1 MSEKKKDERKEI
13 IQLVPQEEIIA
24 YGEKVHGI
32 TKEEADAEEAK
43 LQEKLDNFFLENGG
57 INYTPKEIEE
67 DEEELIDLIV
77 DEDGNMQIIGEAKEK
92 EEVAVAIPSFIDDTI
107 LRYAIKK
114 RLDKYKKT
122 LAETAKLTFD
132 IEYIKPGLYDELDK
146 SLTTERNK
154 LQSIL
159 FLDTISLDTLDENL
173 QKKIISEAKDLVV
186 SMLDLV
192 SELKEQEVTIW
203 HYTTDL
209 N

>member
-192 SELKEQEVTIW
+192 SELKE
-203 HYTTDL
+203 
-209 N
+209 

>member
-1 MSEKKKDERKEI
+1 MSEEKKDKKKEI
-13 IQLVPQEEIIA
+13 IQLVPQEETAA
-24 YGEKVHGI
+24 YSEKVHGI

-57 INYTPKEIEE
+57 INYVPEEIEE
-67 DEEELIDLIV
+67 DEEESIDLIV

-114 RLDKYKKT
+114 RLDRYKKT
-122 LAETAKLTFD
+122 LTETAKLTFD

-159 FLDTISLDTLDENL
+159 FLDTISLDTLDKNL

-186 SMLDLV
+186 GMLDLV
-192 SELKEQEVTIW
+192 SEFKEQEVKI
-203 HYTTDL
+203 
-209 N
+209 

>member
-1 MSEKKKDERKEI
+1 MSEEKKDEKKDI
-13 IQLVPQEEIIA
+13 IQLVPQEETIP

-57 INYTPKEIEE
+57 INYVPEEIEE
-67 DEEELIDLIV
+67 DEEESIDLIV

-114 RLDKYKKT
+114 RLDRYKKT
-122 LAETAKLTFD
+122 LAETARLTFD

-159 FLDTISLDTLDENL
+159 FLDTVSLDTLDENL

-186 SMLDLV
+186 GMLDLV
-192 SELKEQEVTIW
+192 SEFKE
-203 HYTTDL
+203 
-209 N
+209 

>member
-1 MSEKKKDERKEI
+1 MSKEKKDKKKDI
-13 IQLVPQEEIIA
+13 IQLVPQEETTA
-24 YGEKVHGI
+24 YSEKVHGI
-32 TKEEADAEEAK
+32 TKEEAEAEEAK

-57 INYTPKEIEE
+57 INYTPEEIEE
-67 DEEELIDLIV
+67 DEEELIDLII

-114 RLDKYKKT
+114 RLDRYKKT
-122 LAETAKLTFD
+122 LTETAKLTFD

-159 FLDTISLDTLDENL
+159 FLDIVSLDTLDENL

-186 SMLDLV
+186 GMLDLV
-192 SELKEQEVTIW
+192 SEFKE
-203 HYTTDL
+203 
-209 N
+209 

>member
-1 MSEKKKDERKEI
+1 MSEEKKDKKKEI
-13 IQLVPQEEIIA
+13 IQLVPQEETVP
-24 YGEKVHGI
+24 YGEEVHGI

-57 INYTPKEIEE
+57 INYVPEEIEE
-67 DEEELIDLIV
+67 DEEEAIDLIV

-92 EEVAVAIPSFIDDTI
+92 EEEVAVAIPSFIDDTI

-114 RLDKYKKT
+114 RLDRYKKT
-122 LAETAKLTFD
+122 LDETSKLTFD

-186 SMLDLV
+186 GMLDLV
-192 SELKEQEVTIW
+192 SEFKE
-203 HYTTDL
+203 
-209 N
+209 

>member
-1 MSEKKKDERKEI
+1 MSEEKKDKKKEI
-13 IQLVPQEEIIA
+13 IQLVPQEEATA
-24 YGEKVHGI
+24 YSEKVYGI

-67 DEEELIDLIV
+67 DEEEAIDLIV
-77 DEDGNMQIIGEAKEK
+77 DEDGNMQIIGEVKEK
-92 EEVAVAIPSFIDDTI
+92 EDVAVAIPSFIDDTI

-114 RLDKYKKT
+114 RLDRYKKT

-159 FLDTISLDTLDENL
+159 FLDTISLDTLDRNL
-173 QKKIISEAKDLVV
+173 QKKIISEAKDLIVG
-186 SMLDLV
+186 MLDLV
-192 SELKEQEVTIW
+192 SELKEQEVTI
-203 HYTTDL
+203 
-209 N
+209 

>member
-1 MSEKKKDERKEI
+1 MSEKKKDEKTEV
-13 IQLVPQEEIIA
+13 IQLVPQEEAIP

-57 INYTPKEIEE
+57 INYVPEEIEE
-67 DEEELIDLIV
+67 DEEEAIDLIV
-77 DEDGNMQIIGEAKEK
+77 DEDGNMQIIGEVKEK

-114 RLDKYKKT
+114 RLDRYKKT
-122 LAETAKLTFD
+122 LTETAKLTFD

-173 QKKIISEAKDLVV
+173 QKKIMSEAKDLVV

-192 SELKEQEVTIW
+192 SEFKE
-203 HYTTDL
+203 
-209 N
+209 

>member
-1 MSEKKKDERKEI
+1 MSEKKKDEKTEV
-13 IQLVPQEEIIA
+13 IQLVPQEEAIP

-57 INYTPKEIEE
+57 INYVPEEIEE
-67 DEEELIDLIV
+67 DEEEAIDLIV
-77 DEDGNMQIIGEAKEK
+77 DEDGNMQIIGEVREK
-92 EEVAVAIPSFIDDTI
+92 EEEVAAAIPSFIDDTI

-114 RLDKYKKT
+114 RLDRYKKT
-122 LAETAKLTFD
+122 LTETAKLTFD

-159 FLDTISLDTLDENL
+159 FLDTISLDTLDKNL

-186 SMLDLV
+186 GMLDLV
-192 SELKEQEVTIW
+192 SEFKE
-203 HYTTDL
+203 
-209 N
+209 

>member
-1 MSEKKKDERKEI
+1 MSEKKKDEKTEV
-13 IQLVPQEEIIA
+13 IQLVPQEEAIP

-57 INYTPKEIEE
+57 INYIPEEIEE

-159 FLDTISLDTLDENL
+159 FLDTISLDTLDKNL

-192 SELKEQEVTIW
+192 SEFKEQEVTIW
-203 HYTTDL
+203 HYIKDL

>member
-1 MSEKKKDERKEI
+1 MSEEKKDKKKEI
-13 IQLVPQEEIIA
+13 IQLVPQEETTA
-24 YGEKVHGI
+24 YSEKVHGI

-57 INYTPKEIEE
+57 INYIPKEIEE

-132 IEYIKPGLYDELDK
+132 IEYIKPGLYDKLDK
-146 SLTTERNK
+146 SLMTERNK

-159 FLDTISLDTLDENL
+159 FLDTISLDTLDKNL

-192 SELKEQEVTIW
+192 SELKE
-203 HYTTDL
+203 
-209 N
+209 

>member
-1 MSEKKKDERKEI
+1 MSEKKKDEKTEV
-13 IQLVPQEEIIA
+13 IQLVPQEETIP

-57 INYTPKEIEE
+57 INYVPEEIEE
-67 DEEELIDLIV
+67 DEEESIDLIV

-114 RLDKYKKT
+114 RLDRYKKT

-159 FLDTISLDTLDENL
+159 FLDTISLDTLDKNL

-186 SMLDLV
+186 GMLDLV
-192 SELKEQEVTIW
+192 SEFKE
-203 HYTTDL
+203 
-209 N
+209 

>member
-1 MSEKKKDERKEI
+1 MSEEKKDVKTEV
-13 IQLVPQEEIIA
+13 IQLVPQEETIP

-57 INYTPKEIEE
+57 INYVPEEIEE
-67 DEEELIDLIV
+67 DEEESIDLIV
-77 DEDGNMQIIGEAKEK
+77 DEDGNMQIIGEAREK

-114 RLDKYKKT
+114 RLDRYKKI

-159 FLDTISLDTLDENL
+159 FLDTISLDTLDKNL

-186 SMLDLV
+186 GMLDLV
-192 SELKEQEVTIW
+192 SEFKE
-203 HYTTDL
+203 
-209 N
+209 

>member
-1 MSEKKKDERKEI
+1 MSEEKKDKKTEI
-13 IQLVPQEEIIA
+13 IQLVPQEETTA
-24 YGEKVHGI
+24 YSEKVHGI

-67 DEEELIDLIV
+67 DEEESIDLIV
-77 DEDGNMQIIGEAKEK
+77 DEDGNMQIIGEAREK

-114 RLDKYKKT
+114 RLDRYKKT

-146 SLTTERNK
+146 SLMTERNK

-159 FLDTISLDTLDENL
+159 FLDRVSLDTLDKNL

-186 SMLDLV
+186 GMLDLV
-192 SELKEQEVTIW
+192 SELKEQEVTI
-203 HYTTDL
+203 
-209 N
+209 

>member
-1 MSEKKKDERKEI
+1 MSEKKKDEKTEV
-13 IQLVPQEEIIA
+13 IQLVPQEETIP

-57 INYTPKEIEE
+57 INYVPEEIEE
-67 DEEELIDLIV
+67 DEEESIDLIV

-114 RLDKYKKT
+114 RLDRYKKT

-159 FLDTISLDTLDENL
+159 FLDTISLDTLDKNL

-186 SMLDLV
+186 GMLDLV
-192 SELKEQEVTIW
+192 SEFKEQEVKI
-203 HYTTDL
+203 
-209 N
+209 

>member
-1 MSEKKKDERKEI
+1 MSEEKKDKKKEI
-13 IQLVPQEEIIA
+13 IQLVPQEETTA
-24 YGEKVHGI
+24 YSEKVHGI

-57 INYTPKEIEE
+57 INYVPEEIEE
-67 DEEELIDLIV
+67 DEEEAIDLIV

-92 EEVAVAIPSFIDDTI
+92 EEEVAVAIPSFIDDTI

-114 RLDKYKKT
+114 RLDRYKKT
-122 LAETAKLTFD
+122 LDETSKLTFD

-186 SMLDLV
+186 GMLDLV
-192 SELKEQEVTIW
+192 SEFKE
-203 HYTTDL
+203 
-209 N
+209 

>member
-1 MSEKKKDERKEI
+1 MSEEKKDKKKEV
-13 IQLVPQEEIIA
+13 IQLVPQEETIP
-24 YGEKVHGI
+24 YSEKVHGI

-57 INYTPKEIEE
+57 INYVPEEIEE
-67 DEEELIDLIV
+67 DEEEAIDLIV
-77 DEDGNMQIIGEAKEK
+77 DEDGNMQIIGEVREK
-92 EEVAVAIPSFIDDTI
+92 EEEVAAAIPSFIDDTI

-114 RLDKYKKT
+114 RLDRYKKT
-122 LAETAKLTFD
+122 LTETAKLTFD

-159 FLDTISLDTLDENL
+159 FLDTISLDTLDKNL

-186 SMLDLV
+186 GMLDLV
-192 SELKEQEVTIW
+192 SELKE
-203 HYTTDL
+203 
-209 N
+209 

>member
-1 MSEKKKDERKEI
+1 MSEEKKDKKKEVIK
-13 IQLVPQEEIIA
+13 LVPQEETIP
-24 YGEKVHGI
+24 YSEKVHGI

-57 INYTPKEIEE
+57 INYVPTEIEE
-67 DEEELIDLIV
+67 DEEEAIDQNV
-77 DEDGNMQIIGEAKEK
+77 DEDGNMQIIGEVREK
-92 EEVAVAIPSFIDDTI
+92 EEEVAAAIPSFIDDTI

-114 RLDKYKKT
+114 RLDRYKKT
-122 LAETAKLTFD
+122 LTETAKLTFD

-159 FLDTISLDTLDENL
+159 FLDTISLDTLDKNL

-186 SMLDLV
+186 GMLDLV
-192 SELKEQEVTIW
+192 SELKEQEVTI
-203 HYTTDL
+203 
-209 N
+209 

>member
-1 MSEKKKDERKEI
+1 MSEEKKDKKKDI
-13 IQLVPQEEIIA
+13 IQLVPQEETTA
-24 YGEKVHGI
+24 YSEKVHGI

-57 INYTPKEIEE
+57 INYTPEEIEE

-159 FLDTISLDTLDENL
+159 FLDTISLDTLDKNL

-186 SMLDLV
+186 GMLDLV
-192 SELKEQEVTIW
+192 SELKE
-203 HYTTDL
+203 
-209 N
+209 

>member
-1 MSEKKKDERKEI
+1 MSKEKKDKKKDI
-13 IQLVPQEEIIA
+13 IQLVPQEETTA
-24 YGEKVHGI
+24 YSEKVHGI
-32 TKEEADAEEAK
+32 TKEEAEAEEAK

-57 INYTPKEIEE
+57 INYIPEEIEE

-122 LAETAKLTFD
+122 LTETAKLTFD

-159 FLDTISLDTLDENL
+159 FLDTISLDTLDKNL

-186 SMLDLV
+186 GMLDLV
-192 SELKEQEVTIW
+192 SELKE
-203 HYTTDL
+203 
-209 N
+209 

>member
-1 MSEKKKDERKEI
+1 MSGKKKVEKKEI
-13 IQLVPQEEIIA
+13 IKLVPQEETIP

-43 LQEKLDNFFLENGG
+43 LQEKLENFFLENGG
-57 INYTPKEIEE
+57 INYVPEEIEE
-67 DEEELIDLIV
+67 DEEEAIDLIV

-114 RLDKYKKT
+114 RLDRYKKT

-159 FLDTISLDTLDENL
+159 FLDTISLDTLDKDL

-186 SMLDLV
+186 GMLDLV
-192 SELKEQEVTIW
+192 SEFKE
-203 HYTTDL
+203 
-209 N
+209 

>member
-146 SLTTERNK
+146 SLMTERNK

-159 FLDTISLDTLDENL
+159 FLDTVSLDTLDENL

-192 SELKEQEVTIW
+192 SELKE
-203 HYTTDL
+203 
-209 N
+209 

>member
-1 MSEKKKDERKEI
+1 MSEKKKDEKTEV
-13 IQLVPQEEIIA
+13 IQLVPQEEAIP

-57 INYTPKEIEE
+57 INYVPEEIEE
-67 DEEELIDLIV
+67 DEEAIDLIV
-77 DEDGNMQIIGEAKEK
+77 DEDGNMQIIGEVREK
-92 EEVAVAIPSFIDDTI
+92 EEEVAAAIPSFIDDTI

-114 RLDKYKKT
+114 RLDRYKKT
-122 LAETAKLTFD
+122 LTETAKLTFD

-159 FLDTISLDTLDENL
+159 FLDTISLDTLDKNL

-186 SMLDLV
+186 GMLDLV
-192 SELKEQEVTIW
+192 SEFKE
-203 HYTTDL
+203 
-209 N
+209 

>member
-1 MSEKKKDERKEI
+1 MSEEKKDKKKEI
-13 IQLVPQEEIIA
+13 IQLVPQEETTA
-24 YGEKVHGI
+24 YSEKVHGI
-32 TKEEADAEEAK
+32 TKEEADAEEAR

-57 INYTPKEIEE
+57 INYTPEEIEE
-67 DEEELIDLIV
+67 DEEESIDLIV
-77 DEDGNMQIIGEAKEK
+77 DEDGNMQIISEVKEK

-122 LAETAKLTFD
+122 LDETAKLTFD

-146 SLTTERNK
+146 SLMTERNK

-192 SELKEQEVTIW
+192 SELKE
-203 HYTTDL
+203 
-209 N
+209 

>member
-1 MSEKKKDERKEI
+1 MSEEKKDKKKEV
-13 IQLVPQEEIIA
+13 IQLVPQEEATA
-24 YGEKVHGI
+24 YSEKFHSI

-114 RLDKYKKT
+114 RLDRYKKT

-146 SLTTERNK
+146 SLMTERNK

-159 FLDTISLDTLDENL
+159 FLDTVNLDTLDKNL
-173 QKKIISEAKDLVV
+173 QKKIISEAKELVV
-186 SMLDLV
+186 GMLDLV
-192 SELKEQEVTIW
+192 SELKE
-203 HYTTDL
+203 
-209 N
+209 

>member
-1 MSEKKKDERKEI
+1 MSEEKKDKKKEI
-13 IQLVPQEEIIA
+13 IQLVPQEETTA
-24 YGEKVHGI
+24 YSEKVHGI

-57 INYTPKEIEE
+57 INYVPEEIEE
-67 DEEELIDLIV
+67 DEEEPIDLIV
-77 DEDGNMQIIGEAKEK
+77 DEDGNMQIIGEVREK
-92 EEVAVAIPSFIDDTI
+92 EEVVAAAIPSFIDDTI

-114 RLDKYKKT
+114 RLDRYKKT

-159 FLDTISLDTLDENL
+159 FLDTISLDTLDKNL

-192 SELKEQEVTIW
+192 SELKE
-203 HYTTDL
+203 
-209 N
+209 